1 MSEEPDH
8 YQDDQRRHLT
18 SLIILTSFI
27 NIIELVTL
35 DGHTSPVKRQ
45 PVRRPTMWVSRRTD
59 YATRALL
66 ALALEGGGPLKLEE
80 IARRTVVPQSV
91 LEQVMPTMRT
101 AGIVRSERGPS
112 GGYRLN
118 HLPEEITLERVVR
131 LFQGPLA
138 PISCATRH
146 NPEPCPM
153 TIGCSLRDVWEELR
167 DATITLLG
175 TVTFA
180 DLATDAGGPWIDPT
194 LLESAAQTT

>member
-1 MSEEPDH
+1 
-8 YQDDQRRHLT
+8 
-18 SLIILTSFI
+18 
-27 NIIELVTL
+27 
-35 DGHTSPVKRQ
+35 
-45 PVRRPTMWVSRRTD
+45 MWVSRRTD
-59 YATRALL
+59 YATRAIL
-66 ALALEGGGPLKLEE
+66 ALAIEGGGPMKLEAL
-80 IARRTVVPQSV
+80 ARRTAVPQSV

-118 HLPEEITLERVVR
+118 KAPEEITLERVVR

-153 TIGCSLRDVWEELR
+153 GLACSLRDVWEELR

-175 TVTFA
+175 GVTFK
-180 DLATDAGGPWIDPT
+180 DLAENAGGPWLDPS
-194 LLESAAQTT
+194 LIAAVPNPEPASA